1 MGKYLGGM
9 KMTKIMAVNAGSSS
23 LKFQL
28 FTMPEETVLVSGVVE
43 RIGFE
48 DAYFTIKVNG
58 EKNKSVLP
66 IKDHKQAVDMLLK
79 ALIDY
84 KIVASLDEIAGVGHR
99 VVNGGDLFPESTK
112 VEGDVIARLET
123 INDLAPLHNPP
134 AIVGYRAFASAL
146 PSAGHVLVFDTS
158 FYVNM
163 PEVSY
168 IYPVPYEWY
177 TEYSV
182 RKYGAH
188 GTNHKFVAKEARN
201 ILGLGEDAKIIT
213 CHIGNGA
220 SISAIKGDKCI
231 DTSMGLTPLAG
242 VMMGTRCGDID
253 PAVIKYICEQT
264 GKSVAEVTNDLN
276 KKSGLLGVSG
286 ISSDSRDVEN
296 AANEGNKR
304 AILAQD
310 LQVKTILDYIGS
322 YYVRL
327 GGCDA
332 IVFSA
337 GLGENN
343 IAMRETICNKLNESL
358 GVVIDPVKNN
368 VRGETR
374 VISADN
380 SKVKVMIVPANEELV
395 IARDTARLLDL

>member
-1 MGKYLGGM
+1 MSKVM
-9 KMTKIMAVNAGSSS
+9 VVNAGSSS

-28 FTMPEETVLVSGVVE
+28 LNMPSEVVLTSGVIE

-66 IKDHKQAVDMLLK
+66 IKDHSVAVEILLN
-79 ALIDY
+79 ALLEY
-84 KIVASLDEIAGVGHR
+84 KIVASFEEIQGIGHR

-112 VEGDVIARLET
+112 VEKDVIARLET
-123 INDLAPLHNPP
+123 INDLAPLHNPA
-134 AIVGYRAFASAL
+134 AIVGYKAFASAL
-146 PSAGHVLVFDTS
+146 PHAGHVLVFDTS
-158 FYVNM
+158 FYVDM
-163 PEVSY
+163 PKTSY

-188 GTNHKFVAKEARN
+188 GTSHKFVASEARK
-201 ILGLGEDAKIIT
+201 LFYLGEDAKIIT

-220 SISAIKGDKCI
+220 SISAVRGDKCI

-242 VMMGTRCGDID
+242 VMMGTRSGDID
-253 PAVIKYICEQT
+253 PAVVKYICEKT
-264 GKSVAEVTNDLN
+264 GKTVAEVTNDLN

-296 AANEGNKR
+296 AANEGNER

-310 LQVKTILDYIGS
+310 LQVQTIIKYIGS
-322 YYVRL
+322 YFVEL

-332 IVFSA
+332 IVFTA

-343 IAMRETICNKLNESL
+343 IAMREAVCKKLESSL
-358 GVVIDPVKNN
+358 GVVIDTAKNN

-374 VISADN
+374 VISAAN
-380 SKVKVMIVPANEELV
+380 SKVNVAIIPTNEELV
-395 IARDTARLLDL
+395 IARDTTRLLEL

>member
-1 MGKYLGGM
+1 MSKVM
-9 KMTKIMAVNAGSSS
+9 VVNAGSSS

-28 FTMPEETVLVSGVVE
+28 LNMPSEVVLTSGVIE

-66 IKDHKQAVDMLLK
+66 IKDHSVAVEILLNALLK
-79 ALIDY
+79 Y
-84 KIVASLDEIAGVGHR
+84 KIVASFEEIQGIGHR

-112 VEGDVIARLET
+112 VEKDVIARLET
-123 INDLAPLHNPP
+123 INDLAPLHNPA
-134 AIVGYRAFASAL
+134 AIVGYKAFASAL
-146 PSAGHVLVFDTS
+146 PHAGHVLVFDTS
-158 FYVNM
+158 FYVDM
-163 PEVSY
+163 PKTSY

-188 GTNHKFVAKEARN
+188 GTSHKFVASEARKLFN
-201 ILGLGEDAKIIT
+201 LGEDAKIIT

-220 SISAIKGDKCI
+220 SISAVRGDKCI

-242 VMMGTRCGDID
+242 VMMGTRSGDID
-253 PAVIKYICEQT
+253 PAVVKYICEKT
-264 GKSVAEVTNDLN
+264 GKTVAEVTNDLN

-296 AANEGNKR
+296 AANEGNER

-310 LQVKTILDYIGS
+310 LQVQTIIKYIGS
-322 YYVRL
+322 YFVEL

-332 IVFSA
+332 IVFTA

-343 IAMRETICNKLNESL
+343 IAMREAVCKKLESSL
-358 GVVIDPVKNN
+358 GVVIDTAKNN

-374 VISADN
+374 VISAAN
-380 SKVKVMIVPANEELV
+380 SKVNVAIIPTNEELV
-395 IARDTARLLDL
+395 IARDTTRLLEL

>member
-1 MGKYLGGM
+1 MSKVM
-9 KMTKIMAVNAGSSS
+9 VVNAGSSS

-28 FTMPEETVLVSGVVE
+28 LNMPSEVVLTSGVIE

-66 IKDHKQAVDMLLK
+66 IKDHSVAVEILLN
-79 ALIDY
+79 ALLEY
-84 KIVASLDEIAGVGHR
+84 KIVASFEEIQGIGHR

-112 VEGDVIARLET
+112 VEKDVIARLET
-123 INDLAPLHNPP
+123 INDLAPLHNPA
-134 AIVGYRAFASAL
+134 AIVGYKAFASAL
-146 PSAGHVLVFDTS
+146 PHAGHVLVFDTS
-158 FYVNM
+158 FYVDM
-163 PEVSY
+163 PKTSY

-188 GTNHKFVAKEARN
+188 GTSHKFVASEARKLFN
-201 ILGLGEDAKIIT
+201 LGEDAKIIT

-220 SISAIKGDKCI
+220 SISAVRGDKCI

-242 VMMGTRCGDID
+242 VMMGTRSGDID
-253 PAVIKYICEQT
+253 PAVVKYICEKT
-264 GKSVAEVTNDLN
+264 GKTVAEVTNDLN

-296 AANEGNKR
+296 AANEGNER

-310 LQVKTILDYIGS
+310 LQVQTIIKYIGS
-322 YYVRL
+322 YFVEL

-332 IVFSA
+332 IVFTA

-343 IAMRETICNKLNESL
+343 IAMREAVCKKLESSL
-358 GVVIDPVKNN
+358 GVVIDTAKNN

-374 VISADN
+374 VISAAN
-380 SKVKVMIVPANEELV
+380 SKVNVAIIPTNEELV
-395 IARDTARLLDL
+395 IARDTTRLLEL

>member
-1 MGKYLGGM
+1 MSKVM
-9 KMTKIMAVNAGSSS
+9 VVNAGSSS

-28 FTMPEETVLVSGVVE
+28 LEMPQEEVLTSGVIE

-58 EKNKSVLP
+58 EKNKSILP
-66 IKDHKQAVDMLLK
+66 IKDHAKAVEVLLN
-79 ALIDY
+79 ALLQY
-84 KIVASLDEIAGVGHR
+84 NIVASFEEIEGVGHR

-123 INDLAPLHNPP
+123 INDLAPLHNPA
-134 AIVGYRAFASAL
+134 AIVGYKAFANAL
-146 PSAGHVLVFDTS
+146 PKAGHVLVFDTS
-158 FYVNM
+158 FYVDM
-163 PEVSY
+163 PKTSY
-168 IYPVPYEWY
+168 IYPLPYEWY
-177 TEYSV
+177 TEYAV

-188 GTNHKFVAKEARN
+188 GTSHKYVANEARKLFN
-201 ILGLGEDAKIIT
+201 LGDDAKIIT

-220 SISAIKGDKCI
+220 SISAVKGDKCI

-242 VMMGTRCGDID
+242 VMMGTRSGDID
-253 PAVIKYICEQT
+253 PAVIKYICEKT
-264 GKSVAEVTNDLN
+264 GKTVAEVTNDLN

-286 ISSDSRDVEN
+286 ISSDSRDVED
-296 AANEGNKR
+296 AAKNGNER

-310 LQVKTILDYIGS
+310 LQVQTIVKYIGS
-322 YYVRL
+322 YFVEL

-332 IVFSA
+332 IVFTA

-343 IAMRETICNKLNESL
+343 KAMREAVCKKLEAAL
-358 GVVIDPVKNN
+358 GVVVDVEKNN

-380 SKVKVMIVPANEELV
+380 SKIKAVIIPTNEELV
-395 IARDTARLLDL
+395 IARDTTRLLNL

>member
-1 MGKYLGGM
+1 MSKVM
-9 KMTKIMAVNAGSSS
+9 VVNAGSSS

-28 FTMPEETVLVSGVVE
+28 LNMPSEVVLTSGVIE

-66 IKDHKQAVDMLLK
+66 IKDHSVAVEILLNALLK
-79 ALIDY
+79 Y
-84 KIVASLDEIAGVGHR
+84 KIVASFEEIQGIGHR

-112 VEGDVIARLET
+112 VEKDVIARLET
-123 INDLAPLHNPP
+123 INDLAPLHNPA
-134 AIVGYRAFASAL
+134 AIVGYKAFASAL
-146 PSAGHVLVFDTS
+146 PHAGHVLVFDTS
-158 FYVNM
+158 FYVDM
-163 PEVSY
+163 PKTSY

-188 GTNHKFVAKEARN
+188 GTSHKFVASEARKLFN
-201 ILGLGEDAKIIT
+201 LGEDAKIIT

-220 SISAIKGDKCI
+220 SISDVRGDKCI

-242 VMMGTRCGDID
+242 VMMGTRSGDID
-253 PAVIKYICEQT
+253 PAVVKYICEKT
-264 GKSVAEVTNDLN
+264 GKTVAEVTNDLN

-296 AANEGNKR
+296 AANEGNER

-310 LQVKTILDYIGS
+310 LQVQTIIKYIGS
-322 YYVRL
+322 YFVEL

-332 IVFSA
+332 IVFTA

-343 IAMRETICNKLNESL
+343 IAMREAVCKKLESSL
-358 GVVIDPVKNN
+358 GVVIDTAKNN

-374 VISADN
+374 VISAAN
-380 SKVKVMIVPANEELV
+380 SKVNVAIIPTNEELV
-395 IARDTARLLDL
+395 IARDTTRLLEL